1 MNKLLDRNPLFGL
14 LIWYGLV
21 GATVLACNA
30 VLGCGITDDV
40 VFTRADWSDAEARVT
55 KLDAHYREVIDD
67 LAVQYAEAQAK
78 AAAGEEVPDI
88 DLDVA
93 DATEAEGRAVLE
105 YYRIMSEA
113 GEGNFPSTFD
123 DNEPAE

>member
-1 MNKLLDRNPLFGL
+1 MKKERRFPHPIAGFF
-14 LIWYGLV
+14 YGV
-21 GATVLACNA
+21 SIGFFILAA
-30 VLGCGITDDV
+30 CGITDDV
-40 VFTRADWSDAEARVT
+40 VFSRADWSDAEARVT

-67 LAVQYAEAQAK
+67 LAVQYAEAQQK
-78 AAAGEEVPDI
+78 AAAGEEVPDL